1 MGKRRLEIA
10 LKQFAELHPD
20 ETPPA
25 VRWLPFQLNPDL
37 PPQGISRAD
46 YIMRKF
52 GEQDSSRYKRVAA
65 IGESLG
71 LDMQFEKIK
80 VQPNTVKAHRLLHHA
95 GELGKQ
101 DALAEALFRAY
112 FIEGANLTD
121 DATLAEYAAQAG
133 LDRAEILTYLATDSD
148 VDLIHSADVEAR
160 QVGISGVPFFIIN
173 RTVGVSGAQEPDV
186 LLQAMEQA
194 RQG

>member
-1 MGKRRLEIA
+1 M
-10 LKQFAELHPD
+10 
-20 ETPPA
+20 
-25 VRWLPFQLNPDL
+25 RWLPFQLNPDL

-46 YIMRKF
+46 YILRKF
-52 GEQDSSRYKRVAA
+52 GEKDSSRYKRVAA
-65 IGESLG
+65 VGESLG
-71 LDMQFEKIK
+71 LDMQFEKIR
-80 VQPNTVKAHRLLHHA
+80 VQPNTVKAHRLMHRA

-101 DALAEALFRAY
+101 DAMAEALFRAY
-112 FIEGANLTD
+112 FVEGANLTD

-133 LDRAEILTYLATDSD
+133 LDREEILAYLATDSD

-160 QVGISGVPFFIIN
+160 QVGIGGVPFFIFN
-173 RTVGVSGAQEPDV
+173 RTIGVSGAQEPDV